1 MNIVESVNF
10 DGNGIMHPLF
20 LKRALIQAL
29 NLSADCV
36 VQERNGNTECTKNRY
51 DKCTME
57 CVKNKKYIFEKL
69 KLSDLNGTEHDV
81 QRKYFGKNIW
91 LLLDE

>member
-1 MNIVESVNF
+1 MNTVENVNS
-10 DGNGIMHPLF
+10 DGNGTMHLIF
-20 LKRALIQAL
+20 LKRVLIQAL
-29 NLSADCV
+29 NRSAYCV
-36 VQERNGNTECTKNRY
+36 VQERNGNAECVKNRY

-57 CVKNKKYIFEKL
+57 CIKNKKYIFEKL